1 METMH
6 LPTAETLNHRLSS
19 AAPWWIGLG
28 LVGVAVTLA
37 GGDSPLLA
45 SLALVG
51 IGSDAD
57 LGRRLREARAA
68 SLDEASHVDP
78 AVVAGFVRRVHA
90 AMYALLIVF
99 AWASLL
105 HLTAGHDAS
114 VAARYWLAADVAVAA
129 FLALGYY
136 RLTRHAA

>member
-1 METMH
+1 MH

-28 LVGVAVTLA
+28 LTGVAVTLA
-37 GGDSPLLA
+37 GGESPLLS

-57 LGRRLREARAA
+57 IARRLREAQAA
-68 SLDEASHVDP
+68 SVGEPHGVDP
-78 AVVAGFVRRVHA
+78 AVVAGVVRRVHA
-90 AMYALLIVF
+90 AMYAGLIVF

-105 HLTAGHDAS
+105 HLAGDS
-114 VAARYWLAADVAVAA
+114 EAATPVRYWLAADVAVAA
-129 FLALGYY
+129 FLAIGYT
-136 RLTRHAA
+136 RLARRVD